1 VADVTVTPAG
11 PVVPPKRLGS
21 RLDPLFGA
29 GLAPTL
35 PRAAAQLRL
44 GMPLGEARRAA
55 PELFAAAPAVAAGFG
70 DVRLKGDDDG
80 YGRLGA
86 VVVLLPRASALADVI
101 GLWGQPVKGFDKG
114 AGSSLYWWFDPTAR
128 LRARLEDDGRQPD
141 TSRLVFEAYLPVA
154 ALLGLERDKLG
165 FEKEPLLG
173 MTEER
178 VAQVYRDLFPPE
190 VGAAAP
196 EHRICRSQ
204 ILMLPP
210 VEHDGVG
217 ARLRVHCGGSRVSS
231 YEVLIRYAS
240 YFAQKDEIAR
250 LLLRKLGEPVK
261 KKDVM
266 GREVLEYPASAIRVR
281 FRAEDTVKDAIIE
294 VVRAAPAAPEAS
306 GGW

>member
-1 VADVTVTPAG
+1 
-11 PVVPPKRLGS
+11 
-21 RLDPLFGA
+21 
-29 GLAPTL
+29 
-35 PRAAAQLRL
+35 
-44 GMPLGEARRAA
+44 
-55 PELFAAAPAVAAGFG
+55 
-70 DVRLKGDDDG
+70 
-80 YGRLGA
+80 
-86 VVVLLPRASALADVI
+86 
-101 GLWGQPVKGFDKG
+101 
-114 AGSSLYWWFDPTAR
+114 
-128 LRARLEDDGRQPD
+128 
-141 TSRLVFEAYLPVA
+141 
-154 ALLGLERDKLG
+154 
-165 FEKEPLLG
+165 

-196 EHRICRSQ
+196 EYRICRSQ

-217 ARLRVHCGGSRVSS
+217 ARLRVHCGGGRVSS
-231 YEVLIRYAS
+231 YEVLTRYAS

-294 VVRAAPAAPEAS
+294 VVRAAPEAS